1 MIKTKVV
8 TEGGII
14 EQELEAYGKTEE
26 LLAELKVLNLGV
38 LKNISLKSEGK
49 ELTTAERVELFC
61 LIMKLQGDVEHD
73 ESENKR
79 FS

>member
-1 MIKTKVV
+1 MIKTKVE

-38 LKNISLKSEGK
+38 LKNISLKSDGK

-61 LIMKLQGDVEHD
+61 LIMKRQGDVEHD

>member
-38 LKNISLKSEGK
+38 LKNISLKSDGK

>member
-1 MIKTKVV
+1 MIKTKVE
-8 TEGGII
+8 TESGII

>member
-1 MIKTKVV
+1 MIKTKVE